1 MRLPSTFPSARASR
15 VVLASACLLV
25 AGAAHG
31 GVAARQHLAVT
42 ESDYRLDAP
51 GLQGLHA
58 GLVTVSVR
66 NTAAGQH
73 GSWEGMLELSAG
85 RYVILSGGS
94 NGGKTDYRRGMIHAF
109 SVATGGARG
118 TPPDAVGRIAM
129 VHELLAGLDPGHT
142 AWVRFNLAR
151 GHYVALCLVAKPKL
165 HADLGMVGEFMSPS
179 ARARSRHRTAQ

>member
-1 MRLPSTFPSARASR
+1 
-15 VVLASACLLV
+15 LLV

-73 GSWEGMLELSAG
+73 GVLILRLKHPMTGDAEGRLNLS
-85 RYVILSGGS
+85 
-94 NGGKTDYRRGMIHAF
+94 NEM
-109 SVATGGARG
+109 
-118 TPPDAVGRIAM
+118 
-129 VHELLAGLDPGHT
+129 
-142 AWVRFNLAR
+142 
-151 GHYVALCLVAKPKL
+151 
-165 HADLGMVGEFMSPS
+165 PS
-179 ARARSRHRTAQ
+179 TL